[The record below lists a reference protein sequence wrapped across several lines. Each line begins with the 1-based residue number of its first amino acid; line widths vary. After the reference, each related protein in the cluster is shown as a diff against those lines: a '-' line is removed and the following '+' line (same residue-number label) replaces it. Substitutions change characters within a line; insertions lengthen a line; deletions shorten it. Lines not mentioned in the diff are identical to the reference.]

1 VPCSPGDLST
11 ATRNDAVILLAEA
24 AEALTGNTPITITLA
39 LVALTAFGAYI
50 DERRTTRHR
59 QDAQDKAME
68 AKMKADEALAKRVKT
83 NEDDILMIKMIVNPP
98 SPPRSGSWPTVPM
111 QVNDR

>member
-1 VPCSPGDLST
+1 
-11 ATRNDAVILLAEA
+11 
-24 AEALTGNTPITITLA
+24 
-39 LVALTAFGAYI
+39 
-50 DERRTTRHR
+50 
-59 QDAQDKAME
+59 ME
-68 AKMKADEALAKRVKT
+68 AKLKADEALAKRVKT